1 MSTTVKTPASSANLG
16 PGFDVLALALGLHDT
31 IALKPGTEGFTLTV
45 SGEGQGK
52 LDKYPDKNLARR
64 SITALYRKIG
74 VAPPPIHIHMD
85 NKIPLSRGLGSS
97 AAAIVG
103 ALTAADAFS
112 DANLGKDE
120 IFNLAVELEGH
131 ADNVAAAVYGGLV
144 IAYKEDNGFKAKKAR
159 PSANIGV
166 ALLVPEAGLS
176 TAKARAVLP
185 QEVSRDQAVFNIG
198 RVALLVEALI
208 TGDSGRLSTAVEDA
222 LHQTWRRGLIHDYN
236 VTEHACYLAGAAG
249 VALSGAGPTLIAFYD
264 KKDAAAFQSGLVK
277 EFESAAVRRRA
288 LFLDIDTDGAKVVS

>member
-1 MSTTVKTPASSANLG
+1 MSPTVKTPASSANLG

-31 IALKPGTEGFTLTV
+31 ITLKPGTEGFTLTV

-64 SITALYRKIG
+64 SIIALYRKLG

-85 NKIPLSRGLGSS
+85 NSIPLSRGLGSS

-131 ADNVAAAVYGGLV
+131 ADNVAAALYGGLV
-144 IAYKEDNGFKAKKAR
+144 IAYKEDNGFKVKKAR

-166 ALLVPEAGLS
+166 ALLVPDAGLS

-198 RVALLVEALI
+198 RAALLVEALI
-208 TGDSGRLSTAVEDA
+208 TGDSERLSTAVEDA
-222 LHQTWRRGLIHDYN
+222 LHQTWRRGLIPDYN

-264 KKDAAAFQSGLVK
+264 KKDAAAFQSGLVN
-277 EFESAAVRRRA
+277 ELELAGVRRRA
-288 LFLDIDTDGAKVVS
+288 LFLDIDTDGASVV